1 MNANDLYEI
10 AVATI
15 FIGRLLENALD
26 IVNPQEQPLNILARQ
41 ILEIRGVSANL
52 FLPNQNTFSGGK
64 NDNLY
69 NESVLEKF
77 ENAYNNISDDQR
89 KKIKIARTKIKE
101 IFSNKTGGKRRKTKK
116 SKNKGT

>member
-26 IVNPQEQPLNILARQ
+26 IVNPQEQLLNILARQ

-64 NDNLY
+64 N
-69 NESVLEKF
+69 ESVLDKF
-77 ENAYNNISDDQR
+77 ANEYNNLSDDQK
-89 KKIKIARTKIKE
+89 KKINVAREKIRE
-101 IFSNKTGGKRRKTKK
+101 IFSKKTGGKRRKTKK
-116 SKNKGT
+116 SKLR

>member
-15 FIGRLLENALD
+15 FIGNLLENALGIAD
-26 IVNPQEQPLNILARQ
+26 PDENPLNILARQ

-64 NDNLY
+64 NDNLD
-69 NESVLEKF
+69 NKSVLKF
-77 ENAYNNISDDQR
+77 EKVYKNLSDDQK
-89 KKIKIARTKIKE
+89 KKIEIARAKIRE
-101 IFSNKTGGKRRKTKK
+101 IFSMKTGGKRRKTKK
-116 SKNKGT
+116 SKK